1 MEENKDVAVERLE
14 SAPVDSQTASAKE
27 VDG

>member
-1 MEENKDVAVERLE
+1 MDENKNIAVEQRE

-27 VDG
+27 VEG